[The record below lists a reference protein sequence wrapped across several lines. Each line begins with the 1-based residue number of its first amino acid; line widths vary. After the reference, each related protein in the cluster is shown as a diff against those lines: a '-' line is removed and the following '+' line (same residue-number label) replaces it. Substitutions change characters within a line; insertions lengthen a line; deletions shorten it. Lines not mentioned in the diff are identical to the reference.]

1 MTRAQQI
8 AELLSAQ
15 RERDQL
21 RVVNSKLRDKLLE
34 LAKECS
40 SCGGT
45 GVVTVMAPPDSRLYS
60 GVLISREQ
68 PCGDCLDIREVLE

>member
-1 MTRAQQI
+1 VTRAQQI

-40 SCGGT
+40 GCNGT
-45 GVVTVMAPPDSRLYS
+45 GVHTVRGFERRGQALERQ
-60 GVLISREQ
+60 E
-68 PCGDCLDIREVLE
+68 PCRDCADIRAVLE